1 MSQQAKENLLRSV
14 DVPEENCLVREV
26 DVKNDSAI
34 RVNPRDQ
41 FQGHSAGKKKL
52 IDWLMENAFQ

>member
-1 MSQQAKENLLRSV
+1 
-14 DVPEENCLVREV
+14 
-26 DVKNDSAI
+26 VKNDSAI